1 VLKAKLPPLQTP
13 AATAA
18 QDKAKIDKDRQSIT
32 SQEEHEQDFLR
43 KLSMLSTAAGL
54 TFGVDG
60 LRNRKPWPI
69 RVNHFGH
76 MSLFKKGCPKF
87 HWFIMIYHHFPNKKD
102 IDWDDWVFPIV
113 SSSSS

>member
-1 VLKAKLPPLQTP
+1 MWCTALSDFSESARCLRNTLPSVLKAKLPPLQTP
-13 AATAA
+13 AAAAA
-18 QDKAKIDKDRQSIT
+18 QDKDRQSIT

-54 TFGVDG
+54 PFGVDG

-76 MSLFKKGCPKF
+76 MSLFKKRLPQVPLV
-87 HWFIMIYHHFPNKKD
+87 YHD
-102 IDWDDWVFPIV
+102 L
-113 SSSSS
+113 SSFSQ